1 MERTVPQLSVV
12 MPAYNTAAFLD
23 FAIRNVVEHQF
34 GNLPSG
40 QWELIVIDD
49 GSTDNCHAI
58 AQTWQQRYPGSV
70 TAIRT
75 ENRGV
80 SAARNLGLEAAR
92 GRFVYFID
100 SDDIMLR
107 DSLVPMCEEAE
118 RTGSDIVKFT
128 FREIDSATYEALL
141 PNVPQANLSAEDFF
155 VCTASD
161 FVRRTNGLTGP
172 PSHHGACSTIY
183 RREFLIAN
191 GLRFDPQYSV
201 GEDIIMTW
209 HTMMHNPQVLY
220 VDRAL
225 YLYHQRPG
233 SALHLSD
240 ASRLSALGAAYRGYL
255 LCMLDVAKQI
265 ESTAFDAPQSRRG
278 LAENFRYGYNRALC
292 SIVLGGD
299 SLANIYRTMK
309 ALKANGGDVHPGR
322 PRFDRRDRRGISVRN
337 KVRRWI
343 VAYVLA
349 LFA

>member
-1 MERTVPQLSVV
+1 

-34 GNLPSG
+34 GSIPAD

-49 GSTDNCHAI
+49 GSTDGSYAI

-80 SAARNLGLEAAR
+80 SAARNLGLGNAR
-92 GRFVYFID
+92 GKFVYFID
-100 SDDIMLR
+100 SDDIMLC

-118 RTGSDIVKFT
+118 RTGADIVKFT
-128 FREIDSATYEALL
+128 FREIDSDSYKALQ
-141 PNVPQANLSAEDFF
+141 PNVPPANLRAEDFF
-155 VCTASD
+155 VCPASE

-183 RREFLIAN
+183 RRGFLVDN
-191 GLRFDPQYSV
+191 NLRFDPQYSV
-201 GEDIIMTW
+201 GEDIILTW
-209 HTMMHNPQVLY
+209 QTMMHNPLVLY

-255 LCMLDVAKQI
+255 LCMLDVAKKI
-265 ESTAFDAPQSRRG
+265 ESTELNAPQARRG

-292 SIVLGGD
+292 SVVLGGD
-299 SLANIYRTMK
+299 SLADIYRTMK
-309 ALKANGGDVHPGR
+309 ALKARGGDVHPGR
-322 PRFDRRDRRGISVRN
+322 PRFDKRERRGISARN

-343 VAYVLA
+343 VAYILA